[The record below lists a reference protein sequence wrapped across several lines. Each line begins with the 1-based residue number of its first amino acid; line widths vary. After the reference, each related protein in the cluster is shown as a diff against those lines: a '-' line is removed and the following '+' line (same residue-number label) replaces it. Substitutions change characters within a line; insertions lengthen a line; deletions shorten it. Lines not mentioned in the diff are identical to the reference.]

1 MYVLRSKVT
10 LEPADDLM
18 LIGLSGPEAE
28 RLIRQFAGDAPENAN
43 DCVQTDQCTVVRLPG
58 PFPRFEVIL
67 TIDDA
72 MRIWTSWK
80 SIAQPCGAS
89 TWAWLDIMAGLP
101 TVLPETSEAFVPQM
115 ANLELI
121 GGVNFKK
128 GCYPGQEIV
137 ARMQYLGRLK
147 QRMFRAHVQAETP
160 PRPGMDVYADDFGD
174 QAAGTVVDAQP
185 SPRGGYDMLVVMQI
199 GSARPANVHLG
210 RREGAILAIET
221 LSYAMT
227 A

>member
-1 MYVLRSKVT
+1 
-10 LEPADDLM
+10 
-18 LIGLSGPEAE
+18 
-28 RLIRQFAGDAPENAN
+28 
-43 DCVQTDQCTVVRLPG
+43 
-58 PFPRFEVIL
+58 
-67 TIDDA
+67 
-72 MRIWTSWK
+72 
-80 SIAQPCGAS
+80 
-89 TWAWLDIMAGLP
+89 
-101 TVLPETSEAFVPQM
+101 
-115 ANLELI
+115 
-121 GGVNFKK
+121 
-128 GCYPGQEIV
+128 
-137 ARMQYLGRLK
+137 MQYLGRLK